1 MFPFLFVIWYQGSD
15 LTPIFGIITPL
26 RYDQEDVRAVII
38 KFCSWNRNMRVDSV
52 YVTELFV

>member
-26 RYDQEDVRAVII
+26 RYDQEDVRVVII